1 MPRLLTAAS
10 YVTVLGNDL
19 MPLLEMSSWRL
30 KYLLDRQ
37 NLRRSLNAVELVS
50 QWEIPVSA
58 SRLGLTIQ
66 ISKGEDSH

>member
-10 YVTVLGNDL
+10 YVMGLGNDL

-37 NLRRSLNAVELVS
+37 NLRRPLNAVELVS

-58 SRLGLTIQ
+58 SRLGLTI
-66 ISKGEDSH
+66 